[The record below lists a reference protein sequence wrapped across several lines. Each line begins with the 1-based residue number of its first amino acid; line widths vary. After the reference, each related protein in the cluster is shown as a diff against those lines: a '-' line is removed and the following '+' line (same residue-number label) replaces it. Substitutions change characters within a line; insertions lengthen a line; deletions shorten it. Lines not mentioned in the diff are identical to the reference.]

1 MSEFEEHMRIVRE
14 QKVEASACNQFY
26 VIEKVYGDR
35 WAPLWLEFNCSKEG
49 AEALVKGRNVNY
61 PDEVLRVATYCRMD
75 SRQSWSSGMTC
86 NQRQIAE
93 DIQDAIAEIRRLRGI
108 VDAIAIII
116 NHSEKTT
123 NV

>member
-1 MSEFEEHMRIVRE
+1 MTESKNSPII
-14 QKVEASACNQFY
+14 KSADQINILSPSLCQSCIKIDILERLQNY
-26 VIEKVYGDR
+26 NPPDR
-35 WAPLWLEFNCSKEG
+35 
-49 AEALVKGRNVNY
+49 
-61 PDEVLRVATYCRMD
+61 TYD
-75 SRQSWSSGMTC
+75 